1 MMKKQM
7 QRVQRGFTLIELM
20 IVVAIIGIL
29 AAIAIPQYQ
38 DYVTR
43 SRWSDAV
50 NAAGP
55 LKQAIGECLQNNQGA
70 VAECNDTTDIQGTSG
85 TNPTIWL
92 ATMPA
97 FPKFGGVAYT
107 VVPGAGAV
115 PVITLTAAGA
125 QLGNCVV
132 TLTAQTNA
140 GNVSWLT
147 NRTGAGC
154 TRANTGMGT

>member
-1 MMKKQM
+1 M

-43 SRWSDAV
+43 TRWSDAV

-55 LKQAIGECLQNNQGA
+55 LKQAIGECLQNNQGV
-70 VAECNDTTDIQGTSG
+70 VAECNNTTDIQGTTG
-85 TNPTIWL
+85 TNPTVWL
-92 ATMPA
+92 ANMPA

-107 VVPGAGAV
+107 VVPGADDV
-115 PVITLTAAGA
+115 PVITMTAAGA
-125 QLGNCVV
+125 QLNSCTV
-132 TLTAQTNA
+132 TLTAQLNNS
-140 GNVSWLT
+140 NVSWIT
-147 NRTGAGC
+147 NRSGNGC